1 MRLFDMHC
9 HLSLMANGENVAQQA
24 ASCELTLLD
33 AGMLPSEFEAEQC
46 RHASNGFVHVACGL
60 HPWCITD
67 ELKDSEVECLIEQAR
82 SYPLIGEVG
91 LDFSNAHV
99 QNATRQAQIFER
111 LVSAC
116 STNAIEGRL
125 ISIHAVQSASN
136 VLDIMDAYGS
146 CQQANIIFHWFSGT
160 GEDLTRA
167 RKLGC
172 YFSIN
177 ERMLQSRR
185 GRAYAAQ
192 IEEGR
197 LLLETDFPLKPE
209 RTCSAEEIRA
219 SLNAALEKLAQLRK
233 TDAEALGE
241 RIAQT
246 SKNLLA
252 SAGAR

>member
-9 HLSLMANGENVAQQA
+9 HLGLMTNGENVAQQA

-33 AGMLPSEFEAEQC
+33 AGVLPSEFEAELC
-46 RHASNGFVHVACGL
+46 RYASHDSVHVACGL
-60 HPWCITD
+60 HPWWVTD
-67 ELKDSEVECLIEQAR
+67 KLKDSEVERLIEHAR
-82 SYPLIGEVG
+82 DYPLIGEVG
-91 LDFSNAHV
+91 LDFSNAHM
-99 QNATRQAQIFER
+99 QSATHQIQIFER
-111 LVSAC
+111 LVATCSA
-116 STNAIEGRL
+116 NAIENRL
-125 ISIHAVQSASN
+125 ISIHAVQSASS
-136 VLDIMDAYGS
+136 VLDILEANDI
-146 CQQANIIFHWFSGT
+146 CQQENIIFHWFSGT

-192 IEEGR
+192 IEEER

-209 RTCSAEEIRA
+209 RSCSATEIRT
-219 SLNAALEKLAQLRK
+219 SLSATLEKLAQLHK

-241 RIAQT
+241 HIAQT
-246 SKNLLA
+246 RKSLLA